1 MTSFKKFWPLYLRA
15 HRDRGT
21 RIGHYYATTIALSA
35 VVASIAFHTVWVAV
49 LGILVGYGIALTSH
63 RIGDRSKSLV
73 FVNPVWGAVAD
84 LKMCWLALSGSLAAE
99 LAQHAGPSRDHV
111 TGSMAENPQ

>member
-1 MTSFKKFWPLYLRA
+1 MIRFSEFWPRYLRA
-15 HRDRGT
+15 HQHRGT

-35 VVASIAFHTVWVAV
+35 VAASVFLHAVWLTL
-49 LGILVGYGIALTSH
+49 LGIIVGYGIALTSH

-84 LKMCWLALSGSLAAE
+84 LKMCWLALTGGLSAE
-99 LAQHAGPSRDHV
+99 LARHVGAARNHAAPTMMQSSR
-111 TGSMAENPQ
+111 